1 MYEELCDEELFR
13 KAGGPFRLTTLIQ
26 KRMIALMQGA
36 EPLVQLDTND
46 RMKIVIQEILQD
58 KIYLDTDLNVQI
70 AEPDADKPG
79 SADMVFPGL

>member
-26 KRMIALMQGA
+26 KRLIALMQGA

-70 AEPDADKPG
+70 ADPQAGKIPPPDIG
-79 SADMVFPGL
+79 FPGI

>member
-36 EPLVQLDTND
+36 EPLVQLDTDD
-46 RMKIVIQEILQD
+46 RMKIVIQEILQG
-58 KIYLDTDLNVQI
+58 KIYLDTEMNVQI
-70 AEPDADKPG
+70 AEPQLDKLGLQDIGYSG
-79 SADMVFPGL
+79 S